1 MLNRISLN
9 QRQEAELER
18 IQKKHGAIDEKIVV
32 RESRAK
38 RSPLHSLFFW
48 DDDKRAAAIGR
59 HEIARM
65 ILVSVRVKE
74 SEAEELRCTVGIR
87 KYHGGLGG
95 GYFTISNIMQDPSL
109 QMALL
114 AQALADL
121 DALQKRYEMIAS
133 LLEPIRRATKRVK
146 DSVTRAG
153 HQTGVG
159 KGRPTRRST
168 KRVKASAAR
177 KKKGKKK

>member
-1 MLNRISLN
+1 MLHRVSLT
-9 QRQEAELER
+9 RKQEAELER

-32 RESRAK
+32 RESKAK

-48 DDDKRAAAIGR
+48 DDDRAAAAIGR

-74 SEAEELRCTVGIR
+74 SEAEELHCTVGIR

-109 QMALL
+109 QAALL

-121 DALQKRYEMIAS
+121 EAFHKRYEMIAS
-133 LLEPIRRATKRVK
+133 LLEPIRRATKRL
-146 DSVTRAG
+146 
-153 HQTGVG
+153 
-159 KGRPTRRST
+159 
-168 KRVKASAAR
+168 KASAAR
-177 KKKGKKK
+177 KKKKGKKKGKKKK